1 MPDANYTL
9 RMSFGKI
16 QTYSPS
22 DGIFFGYASNFEGIL
37 EKVNTQQDAYK
48 IDEKFKNTYLKT
60 KKKNPKD
67 DLFKISFMSTCDV
80 PAEKM
85 GGPVFNADGKLIGIM
100 SDGNYEAISNIYQY
114 NKKFQRTIA
123 LDINY
128 ILFILKKYANATRI
142 VDKLMIVDE

>member
-1 MPDANYTL
+1 
-9 RMSFGKI
+9 
-16 QTYSPS
+16 
-22 DGIFFGYASNFEGIL
+22 
-37 EKVNTQQDAYK
+37 
-48 IDEKFKNTYLKT
+48 
-60 KKKNPKD
+60 
-67 DLFKISFMSTCDV
+67 MSTCDV

-114 NKKFQRTIA
+114 NEKFQRTIA